1 MKEEAVTDALLRQ
14 FLLGQV
20 DDDERQRIERL
31 FITDSLT
38 RERVLAVEEDLLED
52 YLEGSLTTVDRD
64 SFISVYGAT
73 PIQQRK
79 LRIAE
84 TIKQWARTETDA
96 NGARMSTSIWSRLRS
111 RLSLKPVVVIPIAV
125 TASIAIIFA
134 AVWLN
139 SSMQRNRQRLAI
151 EQEVA
156 RLNTPPNSRQ
166 ISAQVSQALSPV
178 SMRSVGQ
185 SEVTKTSDVQVVEL
199 RLILL
204 QGEKYPKYRA
214 VLRRVGEDESIATT
228 PDLQAENDGGRMVRV
243 KLPAAVLTRGTYQI
257 ELDGIA
263 DDGALNPVEEYGFT
277 VSN

>member
-52 YLEGSLTTVDRD
+52 YLEGSLTALERD
-64 SFISVYGAT
+64 SFLSVYGAT

-84 TIKQWARTETDA
+84 TIKQWARTET
-96 NGARMSTSIWSRLRS
+96 NGDQPRVSTSIWSRLRS

-125 TASIAIIFA
+125 TASIAIIFV

-139 SSMQRNRQRLAI
+139 SSMQRNRHRLAI

-166 ISAQVSQALSPV
+166 IAAQVSRTLSSV
-178 SMRSVGQ
+178 SVRGGGE
-185 SEVTKTSDVQVVEL
+185 SELTKSPDLQVVEL
-199 RLILL
+199 RLLL
-204 QGEKYPKYRA
+204 FQGEEYSKYRA
-214 VLRRVGEDESIATT
+214 VLHRVGEEQAIVTT
-228 PDLQAENDGGRMVRV
+228 PDLQAENEGGKVVRV
-243 KLPAAVLTRGTYQI
+243 KLPAGILTRGTYQI
-257 ELDGIA
+257 ELNGIA
-263 DDGALNPVEEYGFT
+263 ADGAVNPVAEYVFT
-277 VSN
+277 VSD